1 MSINAPY
8 TCKKMFQTVS
18 TKQTETRDH
27 TQMSPTSEVEGES
40 SMAGAL
46 GPTASGF
53 QVFMI
58 LAALTLSVFVT
69 KHS

>member
-18 TKQTETRDH
+18 TKQTETRDN
-27 TQMSPTSEVEGES
+27 TQMSPTSDDEGKS
-40 SMAGAL
+40 STAGAF
-46 GPTASGF
+46 GPTASEF